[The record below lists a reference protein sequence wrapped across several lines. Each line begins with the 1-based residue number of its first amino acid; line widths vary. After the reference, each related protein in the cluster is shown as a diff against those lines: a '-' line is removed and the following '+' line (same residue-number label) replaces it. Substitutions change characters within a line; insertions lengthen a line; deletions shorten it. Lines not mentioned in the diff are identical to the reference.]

1 MSNTTDL
8 KQLELLKK
16 NIESLEKLQQIEILK
31 IINNTQSNILNENK
45 NGIYINMSSLSENT
59 IDELKLYMKYIYT
72 QERELNTDEKLKE
85 EFLKTYF

>member
-59 IDELKLYMKYIYT
+59 IDELKLYRIFILKKENLTPMK
-72 QERELNTDEKLKE
+72 N
-85 EFLKTYF
+85 